1 MRLILEGESGI
12 RLELAGDG
20 FEITSDDVS
29 ISPYHLLAGSLAS
42 CIALV
47 ARPWAE
53 RAGLDPAPV
62 TVSISWEHVGATDYR
77 VKHMDVDVRWPG
89 LPEAREPVVGRLVEA
104 CPIHATLLAGAE
116 ISSRVHVG
124 A

>member
-12 RLELAGDG
+12 RLVLAGDG

-47 ARPWAE
+47 VSPWAE
-53 RAGLDPAPV
+53 RTRLDP
-62 TVSISWEHVGATDYR
+62 
-77 VKHMDVDVRWPG
+77 
-89 LPEAREPVVGRLVEA
+89 
-104 CPIHATLLAGAE
+104 CPIE
-116 ISSRVHVG
+116 IPLNLQRRTTS
-124 A
+124 